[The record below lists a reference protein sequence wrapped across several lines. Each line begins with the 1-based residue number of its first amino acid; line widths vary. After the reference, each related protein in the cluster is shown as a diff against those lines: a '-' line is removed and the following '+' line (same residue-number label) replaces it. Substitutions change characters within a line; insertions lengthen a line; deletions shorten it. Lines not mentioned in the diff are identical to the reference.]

1 MRYRLLA
8 ALLTTFAAAA
18 AGCSSDEERTAP
30 TAPERAEVQ
39 AERCLVRLHGRSG
52 EGAEPVDAGDHA
64 EVSPTG
70 NGTAEG
76 GFQWLYGTD
85 EELAAA
91 SSRVEAWIDAVGCQ
105 EVILNGFSN
114 GGGFLGALHCSGET
128 FDGRVVG
135 VVIDDPVPDQGVADC
150 AADPEI
156 PVTVFWTGGLTEAV
170 AGTSC
175 AEIGYTCAGDDLLGI
190 DAYAEALG
198 SSVTASPHDEHVW
211 NRQALE
217 TTAWSRAQEG

>member
-1 MRYRLLA
+1 MRFRLIPVLLA
-8 ALLTTFAAAA
+8 TVAALAAA
-18 AGCSSDEERTAP
+18 CSSDEQPTAM
-30 TAPERAEVQ
+30 TAPERSDVQ

-52 EGAEPVDAGDHA
+52 EGAEPVEVGDHA

-85 EELAAA
+85 EDLAQA
-91 SSRVEAWIDAVGCQ
+91 SDRVEAWIDAVGCQ

-114 GGGFLGALHCSGET
+114 GGGLLGALHCSGET

-135 VVIDDPVPDQGVADC
+135 VVIDDPVPDEGVVGCD
-150 AADPEI
+150 ADPTI

-175 AEIGYTCAGDDLLGI
+175 DEIGFTCAGDVLLGI
-190 DAYAEALG
+190 DDYAEALG
-198 SSVTASPHDEHVW
+198 SSVTASPHSDHQW
-211 NRQALE
+211 NRQASE
-217 TTAWSRAQEG
+217 TTAWSLEPAG